1 MFDFG
6 WSELMVVAV
15 VAVVVVGPREL
26 PRLMRTIGQYVGKAK
41 SMASELQSQF
51 NDMAHQSELD
61 EIRKSVNDL
70 KDDNPLKEFE
80 DSLNAMSTQGEGFNS
95 SLDNVTERESGS
107 KETDDD
113 PGLVEDYDGEDPLDT
128 TGTETPVAEAGAGA
142 SEPDIGAEPEPEP
155 ADPVKP
161 ANSGK

>member
-6 WSELMVVAV
+6 WSELMVVAA
-15 VAVVVVGPREL
+15 VAVIVVGPREL
-26 PRLMRTIGQYVGKAK
+26 PRLMRTLGQYVGKAK

-51 NDMAHQSELD
+51 NDIAHQSELE

-80 DSLNAMSTQGEGFNS
+80 DSLNSMATQGEGINS

-107 KETDDD
+107 SEIEED
-113 PGLVEDYDGEDPLDT
+113 PGLVEDYGGEDNLDAGNSEPDSPDAG
-128 TGTETPVAEAGAGA
+128 TGGQGSEAGAA
-142 SEPDIGAEPEPEP
+142 TETEQAAKP
-155 ADPVKP
+155 AD
-161 ANSGK
+161 SGK

>member
-6 WSELMVVAV
+6 WSELMVIAAVAV
-15 VAVVVVGPREL
+15 IVVGPREL
-26 PRLMRTIGQYVGKAK
+26 PRLMRTLGQYVSKAK

-51 NDMAHQSELD
+51 NDIAHQSELE

-80 DSLNAMSTQGEGFNS
+80 DSLNSMATQGEEINS

-107 KETDDD
+107 SEIEED
-113 PGLVEDYDGEDPLDT
+113 PGLVEDYDGEDKLDAGT
-128 TGTETPVAEAGAGA
+128 SEPESPDAGTGGQESEAGAA
-142 SEPDIGAEPEPEP
+142 TETEQTAKP
-155 ADPVKP
+155 AD
-161 ANSGK
+161 SGK